1 MADPDPHAEDDRLD
15 DLRDALGDTPA
26 LDPAEVG
33 ADAALPHRLQAGF
46 TGRRASFS
54 LYTDGKESR
63 VTLDL
68 GGGALSFAEG
78 LAELLGS
85 PADLDAALAIALD
98 AEAAVVVGDPLGGD
112 AFLVYA
118 WPDALGR
125 PTPATLMVDATA
137 DVCALVVG
145 GLAYCPANPAE
156 RTVRWVS
163 VPGLADYARLS
174 DAHRRWLR
182 EPVEAAWGRAAETL
196 PPTVAGLDPAA
207 LAWPTLRLLVA
218 SHPGVVPIKSV
229 TRGGVDRGGIIYG
242 VTRCQPTRDLEEPAI
257 YAPVISLKE
266 GNVDAVN
273 AWDLDAGVSVGPV
286 QVNVIAGRLFSVL
299 DRVWREDPALF
310 EACFGG
316 LDWEMVERDG
326 RPALVVE
333 GVAVLTSKRGET
345 RDDIRANAAYF
356 QSGVIAGEGAQ
367 TLDGEW
373 RRQLAARFR
382 NLVLWPHVQAWLVAE
397 SADFLAGGARRLARS
412 TVAPLDRGR
421 DAFVLRALLLS
432 GYVRYASSLKYTLRH
447 LPKGSASAQLAA
459 LPAALDRVARLS
471 DAWAK
476 RVERLRKR
484 YFGAGGQREHALQI
498 DSMLR

>member
-1 MADPDPHAEDDRLD
+1 MADPDDHFDIID
-15 DLRDALGDTPA
+15 DLRDGLGDEPP
-26 LDPAEVG
+26 LDPTEVG
-33 ADAALPHRLQAGF
+33 PDAALPHRLQAGF

-54 LYTDGKESR
+54 LYTDGAESR

-68 GGGALSFAEG
+68 GDGALSFAEG
-78 LAELLGS
+78 TAERIGS

-98 AEAAVVVGDPLGGD
+98 AEAAVVVGDALAGGG
-112 AFLVYA
+112 FLVYA

-125 PTPATLMVDATA
+125 AAPVTLMVDATA
-137 DVCALVVG
+137 DVCGLVIG
-145 GLAYCPANPAE
+145 GVAYCPANPAE

-174 DAHRRWLR
+174 EAHRRWMR
-182 EPVEAAWGRAAETL
+182 APIEAAWGRADGL
-196 PPTVAGLDPAA
+196 PPALAGLDAAA

-218 SHPGVVPIKSV
+218 SHPGVVPIKPV
-229 TRGGVDRGGIIYG
+229 RRGGVDRGGIVYG
-242 VTRCQPTRDLEEPAI
+242 VTRSQPTRDLDEPAM
-257 YAPVISLKE
+257 YVPVISLKE
-266 GNVDAVN
+266 GNVDAIN

-299 DRVWREDPALF
+299 DRVWREDPTLF

-316 LDWEMVERDG
+316 LDWAMAEQDG

-356 QSGVIAGEGAQ
+356 QSGVIAGEGPQ

-382 NLVLWPHVQAWLVAE
+382 NLVLWPHVQAWLTAE

-412 TVAPLDRGR
+412 TVAPLDEGR
-421 DAFVLRALLLS
+421 AAFVLRALLLS
-432 GYVRYASSLKYTLRH
+432 GYVRYASSLKHTLRH
-447 LPKGSASAQLAA
+447 LPKGGAKAQLAA
-459 LPAALDRVARLS
+459 LPTALGRVAAVS
-471 DAWAK
+471 EAWAA
-476 RVERLRKR
+476 RVERLQTR
-484 YFGAGGQREHALQI
+484 YFGEGGQQDDAVSI
-498 DSMLR
+498 YAMLHG